1 MTANSLIPNTILKET
16 VELHC
21 KAMYN
26 LNCVCFST
34 IVSILSLAVLFTLT
48 IDQDKGKAE
57 KNVPIIVML
66 FGSKNSST
74 HRVF

>member
-1 MTANSLIPNTILKET
+1 
-16 VELHC
+16 
-21 KAMYN
+21 MYN

-66 FGSKNSST
+66 FGSRNSST
-74 HRVF
+74 HGFLRDKLGVYKQIH